1 MNWELSTLCS
11 AVNVWLDMSKRTD
24 EIRGVLVAAI
34 NGSNK
39 RQAEKQM
46 DGLSVL
52 DAEKERKI

>member
-11 AVNVWLDMSKRTD
+11 AVNVWLDMSKRTN

-39 RQAEKQM
+39 RHAKEQM
-46 DGLSVL
+46 VGFSV
-52 DAEKERKI
+52 